1 MKNRKLE
8 ILWEKN
14 LSLIRCQE
22 TEDKTHFVKKF
33 LNIVSYYIPK
43 FKHPHQKIFV
53 FVPRLI
59 FTIRRLQC
67 FLFIVG
73 YNTKKLLFKEAE
85 LFASIIFFE
94 FPNRPCRVKKI
105 FQKTLILDFES
116 NSAVQPLV
124 HTYVIFCAIFPFYP
138 NHCGFFAI
146 LQV

>member
-43 FKHPHQKIFV
+43 FKHPHRKFFV

-59 FTIRRLQC
+59 I
-67 FLFIVG
+67 IIIND
-73 YNTKKLLFKEAE
+73 YNYDLLYLK
-85 LFASIIFFE
+85 FFE
-94 FPNRPCRVKKI
+94 I
-105 FQKTLILDFES
+105 DLL
-116 NSAVQPLV
+116 
-124 HTYVIFCAIFPFYP
+124 TYISEIAKS
-138 NHCGFFAI
+138 
-146 LQV
+146 